1 MNQWA
6 FVIGAYALTFL
17 GTGLISLFSWR
28 AMRSAESRASADA
41 ISADRA

>member
-17 GTGLISLFSWR
+17 GTAALCLFCWR
-28 AMRSAESRASADA
+28 SMRSAEMAAQKLSDKS
-41 ISADRA
+41 